1 MPVRSNIV
9 GIASPE
15 ALEKALR
22 AAYYLAD
29 DAIATAS
36 YLALALGKPLLLE
49 GAPGVGKTEAAK
61 AIAAVLGRKLIRL
74 QCYEGID
81 ASAALYEWN
90 YPRQMLAIRQAG
102 EESIDIYGEA
112 FLIERPML
120 AALRAPDSTVLL
132 IDEIDRADQEFEAF
146 LLEFLSD
153 FQISIPERGTL
164 RAAEHPVVVLTS
176 NRTRDLH
183 EALRRRCVYHWI
195 DYPTEDRE
203 ARIVMMRASS
213 VAEFDRARG
222 RRRRRQAAART
233 AQQGPRGRRG
243 GRLGGSRDVASP
255 GRRALA
261 RRVQTI
267 DWRCAQG
274 RGGSSLHL
282 PPARRADCGGRGVS
296 DELALPSTISVFI
309 SFVALLRANGFAV
322 APEQT
327 TAFLAAI
334 ELLGPRSLEHI
345 RKAGLATLAPPPER
359 RATYDRLFD
368 LHFRGNEAIERAD
381 GEDEEVVRLQEDGR
395 GEDEPPLADE
405 ANASGLA
412 AARAE
417 ALVERSFARDTT
429 IDALRRLSREAAAR
443 LPRRRGHRRRCARRG
458 PFADLR
464 RTLRESV
471 RNDGEV
477 LRLGRLRR
485 RARPRRILL
494 LIDVSG
500 SMKART
506 AENMKLAHALSQA
519 TRNVE
524 VFTFGTRL
532 TRVTRALRLKRREQA
547 LNAAAHLVSD
557 WDGGTRIGDALQAF
571 LAVPRFGSY
580 ARGAAVVVISDGL
593 ERGDPVALRDA
604 VAKLSRRA
612 WRVSWLTPL
621 ATAPGFQPQTEALIA
636 IRRFVD
642 DLVGGGTSAAVVSHL
657 LSLGSRRAA

>member
-1 MPVRSNIV
+1 
-9 GIASPE
+9 
-15 ALEKALR
+15 
-22 AAYYLAD
+22 
-29 DAIATAS
+29 
-36 YLALALGKPLLLE
+36 
-49 GAPGVGKTEAAK
+49 
-61 AIAAVLGRKLIRL
+61 
-74 QCYEGID
+74 
-81 ASAALYEWN
+81 
-90 YPRQMLAIRQAG
+90 
-102 EESIDIYGEA
+102 
-112 FLIERPML
+112 
-120 AALRAPDSTVLL
+120 
-132 IDEIDRADQEFEAF
+132 
-146 LLEFLSD
+146 
-153 FQISIPERGTL
+153 
-164 RAAEHPVVVLTS
+164 
-176 NRTRDLH
+176 
-183 EALRRRCVYHWI
+183 
-195 DYPTEDRE
+195 
-203 ARIVMMRASS
+203 
-213 VAEFDRARG
+213 
-222 RRRRRQAAART
+222 
-233 AQQGPRGRRG
+233 
-243 GRLGGSRDVASP
+243 
-255 GRRALA
+255 
-261 RRVQTI
+261 
-267 DWRCAQG
+267 
-274 RGGSSLHL
+274 
-282 PPARRADCGGRGVS
+282 VS
-296 DELALPSTISVFI
+296 DEPTLPRAIHVFI

-327 TAFLAAI
+327 MAFLAAI

-359 RATYDRLFD
+359 HATYDRLFD
-368 LHFRGNEAIERAD
+368 LHFRGSEAIEPAE
-381 GEDEEVVRLQEDGR
+381 GEDDEVVRLQEEGR

-405 ANASGLA
+405 ANESGLA

-417 ALVERSFARDTT
+417 ALVERRFTRDATT
-429 IDALRRLSREAAAR
+429 DALRRLSREAAAR
-443 LPRRRGHRRRCARRG
+443 LPQRRGHRRRHARRG

-485 RARPRRILL
+485 RPRPRRILL

-506 AENMKLAHALSQA
+506 EENMKLAHALSQA

-593 ERGDPVALRDA
+593 ERGDPAALRDA

-642 DLVGGGTSAAVVSHL
+642 DLVAGGSSAAVVSHL